1 MPTRI
6 DWMRGLEG
14 KSGEDG
20 DRMNGDRTE
29 DRLEDQNEKREGW
42 EGRGERREERIG
54 REEQKTEEEERRDEE
69 EEERRRGKRG
79 MRGREGKRRK
89 EEQNR
94 RQIIR
99 RVQYKIRYNI

>member
-42 EGRGERREERIG
+42 EG
-54 REEQKTEEEERRDEE
+54 T
-69 EEERRRGKRG
+69 
-79 MRGREGKRRK
+79 
-89 EEQNR
+89 
-94 RQIIR
+94 
-99 RVQYKIRYNI
+99 